1 MHADGFAFASFL
13 ERCLPT
19 IEAGI
24 RDRLPRTYTMDES
37 DDLDTY
43 LYGPLERFVFA
54 GGKRIRPAL
63 CILGA
68 EAVGASG
75 SVALSPA
82 YAVEIFQ
89 AAALIHDDIA
99 DKSELRRGEPCLH
112 KAEGTGI
119 AINVGDVAVVDVAAS
134 VMQDATLSPSL
145 RLRLFDELYAMERLT
160 LEGQALDLGWARD
173 GRWDLSE
180 DDYLT
185 MARLKTAHYSCAIP
199 LAMGA
204 LCGEGTDEQVEGLRS
219 FGLSCGLAF
228 QIQDDLLNLVGDAEA
243 QGKDYRSDVTEGKR
257 TLVMVRALSQLNRED
272 SHELET
278 ILSSHTTDA
287 KQLDRAVAL
296 AQKSGAID
304 YAREYAQSLIRTA
317 KDELSSVS
325 CTSTACET
333 LFSMADFFVSRAS

>member
-1 MHADGFAFASFL
+1 
-13 ERCLPT
+13 
-19 IEAGI
+19 
-24 RDRLPRTYTMDES
+24 
-37 DDLDTY
+37 
-43 LYGPLERFVFA
+43 
-54 GGKRIRPAL
+54 
-63 CILGA
+63 
-68 EAVGASG
+68 
-75 SVALSPA
+75 
-82 YAVEIFQ
+82 
-89 AAALIHDDIA
+89 
-99 DKSELRRGEPCLH
+99 
-112 KAEGTGI
+112 
-119 AINVGDVAVVDVAAS
+119 
-134 VMQDATLSPSL
+134 
-145 RLRLFDELYAMERLT
+145 
-160 LEGQALDLGWARD
+160 
-173 GRWDLSE
+173 LSE

-278 ILSSHTTDA
+278 ILSSRTTDA

-304 YAREYAQSLIRTA
+304 YAREYAQSLIHTA